1 MSKTALTRTAVRLL
15 PAPPPGLDKM
25 RHFDDRLPGFF
36 AERRRDGVTFYFRY
50 RDKRGRRPEIRLGH
64 LGDVTVDQARKR
76 AEELRAQVSL
86 GGDPAADDRR
96 LKAVPT
102 LAAFADR
109 DFLPFVRE
117 RLRSFKNYE
126 VALRSRLLPM
136 LGRRALDEITPA
148 DVAEVRRRLAVDGLA
163 NGTVNRHLALLRRML
178 NLAVKW
184 QILDGRNPAASPGM
198 LPERHRD
205 RFLTPEQ
212 ARAFVRALDGD
223 PWRDAANA
231 LALLLFTGAR
241 KQEVLTARWDLVDLK
256 TGFLHVQLSKSGRPR
271 AVPLSPAA
279 VQVLERQAA
288 RRVEGNP
295 HVFPSRVAE
304 GKPIVAVQNAWERAR
319 DRAGLPRDL
328 RVHDL
333 RHTLASALANA
344 GTPLSEIGAVLGHS
358 QLSTT
363 ARYAHHS
370 PDRLVATA
378 TAAAGAWDLLP
389 APRPVEGVED

>member
-1 MSKTALTRTAVRLL
+1 MSVTTLNRSTVKAL
-15 PAPPPGLDKM
+15 PPPPDGAAKV
-25 RHFDDRLPGFF
+25 RYFDDRLSGFI
-36 AERRRDGVTFYFRY
+36 AERRHSGVTFYLRY
-50 RDKRGRRPEIRLGH
+50 RDQRGRGREVRLGR

-86 GGDPAADDRR
+86 GGDPVAELKR
-96 LKAVPT
+96 LRAVPNLET
-102 LAAFADR
+102 FAEVH
-109 DFLPFVRE
+109 FLPYVRE

-126 VALRSRLLPM
+126 VALRSRLVPM

-148 DVAEVRRRLAVDGLA
+148 DVAEVRRRLSADGLA

-212 ARAFVRALDGD
+212 ARAFVRALDED

-231 LALLLFTGAR
+231 LAVLLFTGAR

-256 TGFLHVQLSKSGRPR
+256 AGFLHVQLAKSGRPR

-363 ARYAHHS
+363 TRYAHHS

-378 TAAAGAWDLLP
+378 TAAARAWDLLP
-389 APRPVEGVED
+389 APKPVEGVED